1 MVKFFKDPSDHPPHY
16 LAVREDGVFMMV
28 LSWGWPPTWDNPRY
42 LHMMRPYFPQEV
54 SPLEIIVVCGSLP
67 KE

>member
-1 MVKFFKDPSDHPPHY
+1 
-16 LAVREDGVFMMV
+16 